1 MPNFT
6 DRTLKA
12 LRLKPGQ
19 KDRLFFDT
27 GCPGLGVR
35 VMAAGSRVFIV
46 QWSDCATRRKRREP
60 IGVWG
65 AITIEQARTAARAH
79 LGEIA
84 RGLDPTA
91 ERRRQRVR
99 DEAERAETALSLNA
113 LISCAALG

>member
-1 MPNFT
+1 MANFT
-6 DRTLKA
+6 DRALKA

-19 KDRLFFDT
+19 KDRLVFDD

-35 VMAAGSRVFIV
+35 ITTAGSRVFIV
-46 QWSDCATRRKRREP
+46 QWSDRATRRKRREP

-65 AITIEQARTAARAH
+65 AITIEHARTAARAH

-91 ERRRQRVR
+91 ERRRQRLE
-99 DEAERAETALSLNA
+99 DEARRTETALTLDA
-113 LISCAALG
+113 LISS